1 MSAPLVYHHTPPAL
15 LPLYGKA
22 LLPKSGKNHPEAV
35 QIPRLEASLLG
46 VTTDSPALR
55 DYMKVCS
62 FQPGTR
68 LPVTWPHIL
77 AFPLHLKLLTEPAF
91 PLPLLG
97 LVHLRNSITQ
107 HRPLASGENLDLKV
121 ILDNQKRTDRGLEFD
136 LVTEARASG
145 RLIWEEVSTNLFRIT
160 NGPGKTSTK
169 PKPELETYPFSE
181 AIKAPENLGRQYAK
195 VSGDRN
201 PIHMHALS
209 ARAFGFPRAI
219 AHGMWSKARALAL
232 LENQKGWKDGPV
244 RASCQFKKPLLLPG
258 NAMLNWQTG
267 KDGWDFQLLNAK
279 GDAPHLT
286 GRIDWL

>member
-46 VTTDSPALR
+46 VTTDSSALR

-107 HRPLASGENLDLKV
+107 HRPLAAGENLDLKV

-145 RLIWEEVSTNLFRIT
+145 RLIWEEVSTNL
-160 NGPGKTSTK
+160 
-169 PKPELETYPFSE
+169 
-181 AIKAPENLGRQYAK
+181 
-195 VSGDRN
+195 
-201 PIHMHALS
+201 
-209 ARAFGFPRAI
+209 
-219 AHGMWSKARALAL
+219 
-232 LENQKGWKDGPV
+232 
-244 RASCQFKKPLLLPG
+244 
-258 NAMLNWQTG
+258 
-267 KDGWDFQLLNAK
+267 
-279 GDAPHLT
+279 
-286 GRIDWL
+286 